1 MRGVDAIGWW
11 IQFPKIRRGRSEGQ
25 FPRGIH
31 ALTSIHLNSAS
42 VPHLHIVI
50 ASIWSVAQESA
61 MSWMRSKSEP
71 NSAFALSSL
80 PHDEGWTAHD
90 VIIEKPVVKIGLGKS
105 DQ

>member
-1 MRGVDAIGWW
+1 
-11 IQFPKIRRGRSEGQ
+11 
-25 FPRGIH
+25 
-31 ALTSIHLNSAS
+31 
-42 VPHLHIVI
+42 
-50 ASIWSVAQESA
+50 

-105 DQ
+105 DLVTIAYIPCACRMLSESEIILGEFGQRCHDRFVFDCVLVHKYSTAEHRAKVRVEHWLFV